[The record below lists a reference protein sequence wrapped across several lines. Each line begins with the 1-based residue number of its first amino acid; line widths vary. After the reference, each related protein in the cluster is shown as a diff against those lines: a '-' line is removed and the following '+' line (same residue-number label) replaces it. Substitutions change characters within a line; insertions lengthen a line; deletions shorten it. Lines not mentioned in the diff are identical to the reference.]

1 MYVVNI
7 LNFCENYTKTV
18 DQLKDNYI
26 KENLSVKKYLP
37 ISMKDVLSTKL
48 IEVSCFD
55 VEDKKD
61 NNGNVVLLENGEIG
75 RRRTNNLNINSFV
88 QYILFLRIMIEN
100 YTDLKS
106 ETDTFFEEY
115 DALVQS
121 GLLNK
126 LVLGNPE
133 TGESPLIPLSEIN
146 EFKMLVKMKQDD
158 AILNY
163 GSTKYLIENATEKIS
178 KSFDA
183 FLKPGL
189 EEISYKL
196 ERMNKNKSKKI
207 FK

>member
-1 MYVVNI
+1 M
-7 LNFCENYTKTV
+7 
-18 DQLKDNYI
+18 
-26 KENLSVKKYLP
+26 
-37 ISMKDVLSTKL
+37 
-48 IEVSCFD
+48 
-55 VEDKKD
+55 
-61 NNGNVVLLENGEIG
+61 
-75 RRRTNNLNINSFV
+75 
-88 QYILFLRIMIEN
+88 FLRIIIEN

-146 EFKMLVKMKQDD
+146 EFKMLVKMKQDY
-158 AILNY
+158 AIFNY
-163 GSTKYLIENATEKIS
+163 GSTKYLFETATEKIS

-196 ERMNKNKSKKI
+196 ERMNKNKAKKI

>member
-7 LNFCENYTKTV
+7 LNFC
-18 DQLKDNYI
+18 
-26 KENLSVKKYLP
+26 
-37 ISMKDVLSTKL
+37 
-48 IEVSCFD
+48 
-55 VEDKKD
+55 
-61 NNGNVVLLENGEIG
+61 
-75 RRRTNNLNINSFV
+75 
-88 QYILFLRIMIEN
+88 EN

-133 TGESPLIPLSEIN
+133 TRESPLIPLSEIN

-183 FLKPGL
+183 FFKPGL